1 MNEKAT
7 PKKKDL
13 RNFTLDHKLKLRQ
26 DDPLYYVLENDID
39 LMSNHI
45 YLFGIESYTYGVG
58 SEFTNEPGVEYVM
71 ANRFIR
77 NLNMCMRRNPEKP
90 LLIHMKSC
98 GGDWTEGMAIYDA
111 IKAFPWPVTILN
123 YSHARSMSSIIFQ
136 AGNKRV
142 MMPNSYFLF
151 HDGTFGMEGT
161 VKQVRSAVKFD
172 KLSEKIML
180 EIYAKSMKY
189 HGALSDKTLD
199 YIKKWLRSRMDKDED
214 VYLTSDE
221 TVKYGLADE
230 IFDSNWAGLTQY
242 TEEQLQR

>member
-1 MNEKAT
+1 MSLKET
-7 PKKKDL
+7 PKKDL

-45 YLFGIESYTYGVG
+45 YLFGIESYSYGAG
-58 SEFTNEPGVEYVM
+58 SDFTKEPGVEYIM
-71 ANRFIR
+71 ANKFIR

-90 LLIHMKSC
+90 LLIHMKTC

-123 YSHARSMSSIIFQ
+123 YSHARSMSSLIFQ

-142 MMPNSYFLF
+142 MMPNSYFMF
-151 HDGTFGMEGT
+151 HDGTFGIEGT

-172 KLSEKIML
+172 ELSEKTML
-180 EIYAKSMKY
+180 DIYAKSMKY
-189 HGALSDKTLD
+189 HGELSDKSLD
-199 YIKKWLRSRMDKDED
+199 NIKKWLRVRMDKEED

-221 TVKYGLADE
+221 AVKYGLADE
-230 IFDSNWAGLTQY
+230 IFDSNWASLTQY
-242 TEEQLQR
+242 TELQLQR